1 MLDALFALI
10 NAKAGIGH
18 MSGIL
23 SLMEDLIEKFS
34 SEYMV
39 DGNSRDAAIDA
50 AIAILQAHKST
61 SQKK

>member
-18 MSGIL
+18 LADIL
-23 SLMEDLIEKFS
+23 KSVEELLSYFS

-39 DGNSRDAAIDA
+39 DGNAKDAAIDSV
-50 AIAILQAHKST
+50 IAILQSHKSN
-61 SQKK
+61 SSKK